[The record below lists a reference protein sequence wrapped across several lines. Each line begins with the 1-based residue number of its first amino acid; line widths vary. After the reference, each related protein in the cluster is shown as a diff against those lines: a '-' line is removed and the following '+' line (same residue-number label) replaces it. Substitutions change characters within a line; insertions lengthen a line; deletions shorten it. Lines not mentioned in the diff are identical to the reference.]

1 MVFLYYEDSPM
12 LADEVMVMFVGIML
26 FMRSKINLTVETV
39 KSTLE
44 CLLSARQS
52 LFCKGSL
59 NSSIHR

>member
-1 MVFLYYEDSPM
+1 M
-12 LADEVMVMFVGIML
+12 LADEVMAMFVGIML

>member
-12 LADEVMVMFVGIML
+12 LADEVMAMFVGIML